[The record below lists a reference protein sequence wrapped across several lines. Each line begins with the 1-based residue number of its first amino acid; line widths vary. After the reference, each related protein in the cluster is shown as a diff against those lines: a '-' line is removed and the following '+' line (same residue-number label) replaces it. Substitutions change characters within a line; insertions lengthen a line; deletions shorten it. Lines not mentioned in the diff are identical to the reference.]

1 MEAQMRQPDQWDERQ
16 LISRAKEGDME
27 AFELL
32 VKKFQQ
38 SIYYL
43 CLRMAGSPQAADDL
57 SQETFIKAYF
67 ALPKFQEGMNFFSW
81 IRRIA
86 VNASLNHLKA
96 GKREEPLGRRDNV
109 IMDLPQNEL
118 QKNEIDE
125 KFQEALKAL
134 PPDQKTVFVL
144 RVFENQSYREI
155 AQALD
160 IAEGTVMSRL
170 NRARSKLKAA
180 LADYLGR
187 RRA

>member
-1 MEAQMRQPDQWDERQ
+1 MRQPDQWDERQ

-67 ALPKFQEGMNFFSW
+67 ALPKFQDGMNFFSW

-86 VNASLNHLKA
+86 VNASLNYLKA
-96 GKREEPLGRRDNV
+96 GKREEPLGGRDNV

-118 QKNEIDE
+118 QKNEIDK

-134 PPDQKTVFVL
+134 PTDQKTVFVL

-170 NRARSKLKAA
+170 NRARGKLKAA
-180 LADYLGR
+180 LADYLAR
-187 RRA
+187 RRP